1 MLSKPRRMKLYG
13 KASGG
18 KTRNVHSYDCISL
31 RRGLELG
38 TFPFRDGVNN
48 GFAPNTVRNMQA
60 LCRRY
65 AHLPVVSAPKKPSYP
80 TSSSLSAP

>member
-1 MLSKPRRMKLYG
+1 MNLYG
-13 KASGG
+13 KASGDKTG
-18 KTRNVHSYDCISL
+18 KVHSDDCILL
-31 RRGLELG
+31 RRGFELG
-38 TFPFRDGVNN
+38 TFPFRNGVNN
-48 GFAPNTVRNMQA
+48 GFAPNTVRNVQA

>member
-1 MLSKPRRMKLYG
+1 MLSKAGRTSLHG
-13 KASGG
+13 KASGDRTG
-18 KTRNVHSYDCISL
+18 KAHSDDCIL
-31 RRGLELG
+31 IRRGFEVGPLS
-38 TFPFRDGVNN
+38 FRDGVNN
-48 GFAPNTVRNMQA
+48 GIARNTVRNVQA